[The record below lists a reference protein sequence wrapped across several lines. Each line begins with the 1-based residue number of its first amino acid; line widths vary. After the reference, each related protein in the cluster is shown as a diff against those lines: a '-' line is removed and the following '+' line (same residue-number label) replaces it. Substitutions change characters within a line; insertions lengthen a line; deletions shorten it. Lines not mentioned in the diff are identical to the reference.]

1 MAKIKLTLIDPTLDN
16 TRDDLFQYLKSVETA
31 LKEEIYMTGGWQTLG
46 YEKLEDFL
54 EDNYYSLVSRIAKK
68 LEAPPTG
75 CLGKETT
82 LEAPPTGC
90 LGKETTLEA
99 PPTGCLGKETT
110 EVRDR
115 LIKALALR
123 QKVATYAG
131 WSEFFITEVSQELW
145 GKHPLSSQSVKIPHY
160 EADFGQIRFLLASY
174 NIDFERTNFADH
186 ITDELTKNEIYMNK
200 DTRLFVSGET
210 AAIALCNLFIAA
222 LDDR

>member
-90 LGKETTLEA
+90 LGKETT
-99 PPTGCLGKETT
+99 

-145 GKHPLSSQSVKIPHY
+145 GKHPLSSQSVKVPHY
-160 EADFGQIRFLLASY
+160 EADFRQICFLLASY
-174 NIDFERTNFADH
+174 NINFEKTNFADR

-210 AAIALCNLFIAA
+210 SEIALCNLFIAA

>member
-90 LGKETTLEA
+90 LGKETT
-99 PPTGCLGKETT
+99 

-145 GKHPLSSQSVKIPHY
+145 GKHSLSSGSVKIPHY
-160 EADFGQIRFLLASY
+160 EADFRQIRFLLASY
-174 NIDFERTNFADH
+174 NINFERANFADH

-222 LDDR
+222 LTDR

>member
-82 LEAPPTGC
+82 
-90 LGKETTLEA
+90 
-99 PPTGCLGKETT
+99 

-145 GKHPLSSQSVKIPHY
+145 GKHPLSSQSVKVPHY
-160 EADFGQIRFLLASY
+160 EADFRQICFLLASY
-174 NIDFERTNFADH
+174 NINFEKTNFADR

-222 LDDR
+222 LGDR